1 MNKKYWLI
9 IAAVIM
15 TLVGILRAIGGI
27 ALLTKG
33 NQLDA
38 GIPIIASE
46 NQIYIVATGL
56 LIIGILFVIASINLI
71 RNYSKMSWNTCWIVL
86 LLFILGGLLNGFLLF
101 GQPLDQGQKINL
113 IAVILI
119 GLFLVL
125 GKPALKLNK
134 QE

>member
-15 TLVGILRAIGGI
+15 TLVGVLRAIGGI

-33 NQLDA
+33 NQLDT